1 MHNQGIENAF
11 SERWKCKRR
20 NG

>member
-1 MHNQGIENAF
+1 MHNQGLENAF
-11 SERWKCKRR
+11 SERWKCEWR